1 MKKRQEILNILNEM
15 HMSDAIGLIESIG
28 KELRRKNSIRI
39 NTEIEHKILD
49 LRNRP
54 DLQILKKI
62 K

>member
-1 MKKRQEILNILNEM
+1 MKKRQEILSILNEI

-39 NTEIEHKILD
+39 NNEIEHKTLD
-49 LRNRP
+49 LREIFN
-54 DLQILKKI
+54 LQTLKKI